1 MSWISN
7 LWRTRRVSVIIGA
20 SVVVVAIVAIVVAV
34 ALSGGSDKA
43 APKAHRKA
51 AVKHAVPVRRAP
63 LTGLPDK
70 SGASFKRPAVTVKVN
85 NTDAAKQYG
94 IDQADVVY
102 EEVVE
107 GGITR
112 LAAIFNSHAPDRVG
126 PVRSVR
132 RTDQS
137 IVWPIGGI
145 FAYSGGAQYAIDSI
159 NTAPVKQIDETGA
172 GPMMF
177 RAPGTIFNRGTAYL
191 NAPMN
196 LWAHVDQMFK
206 AGGEPIPP
214 PPLFR
219 YRTAKAKF
227 AGTPVQQFVVGFQGS
242 DPAFATTWDWD
253 AKSGTWLRTKFGG
266 PDIDANNVRLAAPN
280 VVVMFVNYLNGG
292 PGAEGAEAE
301 LTGTGK
307 ALVFTGGKEIVGT
320 WSRPDK
326 EKPAKFLSASGAV
339 VRLTPGQTWV
349 ELPDVSYPVTVTPP
363 VKPAA

>member
-7 LWRTRRVSVIIGA
+7 LWRTRRVTVIVGA
-20 SVVVVAIVAIVVAV
+20 SVVGVAIVAVVIAV
-34 ALSGGSDKA
+34 AASGGSDKVQA
-43 APKAHRKA
+43 KARDRKA
-51 AVKHAVPVRRAP
+51 VVKKHAAPVRRAP

-70 SGASFKRPAVTVKVN
+70 KGVSLKRPAVTVKIN

-94 IDQADVVY
+94 VDQADVVY

-107 GGITR
+107 GGYTR

-159 NTAPVKQIDETGA
+159 NTAPVKQLDESRA
-172 GPMMF
+172 GPMMY
-177 RAPGTIFNRGTAYL
+177 RAPGTIYNQGTAYL
-191 NAPMN
+191 NAPLN

-214 PPLFR
+214 PPLFAYR
-219 YRTAKAKF
+219 YTHAKF
-227 AGTPVQQFVVGFQGS
+227 AGTAVKSFVVGFAGIF
-242 DPAFATTWDWD
+242 PTTWDWD
-253 AKSGTWLRTKFGG
+253 ARSGTWLRSKFGG
-266 PDIDANNVRLAAPN
+266 PDIDANNVRLAPQN

-301 LTGTGK
+301 LTGTGR
-307 ALVFTGGKEIVGT
+307 ALVFTGGKEIEGT

-326 EKPAKFLSASGAV
+326 EKPAKLLSASGAV
-339 VRLTPGQTWV
+339 IRLTPGQTWV
-349 ELPDVSYPVTVTPP
+349 ELPDVSYAVTVTPQA
-363 VKPAA
+363 KPTA